1 MRHTP
6 SSPSGIHM
14 TSERRKRS
22 TDRSSVPRK
31 ATHRDGLRREF
42 RREKMCI
49 RDSTSS
55 LAAAVEDLSE
65 DNRRTMVKVDHVS
78 MIFNM
83 ASEQLNSLK
92 EYALSLIHI

>member
-1 MRHTP
+1 MP
-6 SSPSGIHM
+6 
-14 TSERRKRS
+14 EN
-22 TDRSSVPRK
+22 VN
-31 ATHRDGLRREF
+31 
-42 RREKMCI
+42 
-49 RDSTSS
+49 TSS

-92 EYALSLIHI
+92 EYAIQIARRKLFFEGFTALDVNVLCKRGCPLRGIPCAARIIITRRLLTT

>member
-1 MRHTP
+1 MP
-6 SSPSGIHM
+6 
-14 TSERRKRS
+14 EN
-22 TDRSSVPRK
+22 VN
-31 ATHRDGLRREF
+31 
-42 RREKMCI
+42 
-49 RDSTSS
+49 TSS

-92 EYALSLIHI
+92 E